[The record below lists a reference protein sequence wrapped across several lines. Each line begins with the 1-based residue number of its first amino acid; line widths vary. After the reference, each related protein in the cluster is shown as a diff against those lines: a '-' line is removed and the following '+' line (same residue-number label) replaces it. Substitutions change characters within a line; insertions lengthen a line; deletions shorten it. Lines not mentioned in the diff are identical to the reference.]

1 MLSCDCIIFR
11 ILYIYN
17 AVCNM
22 VSCSYQSQE
31 QLSVNSSKFILTYTE
46 FMGGDRYTSF
56 DCCKFQCLLSI
67 FTETSHNLE
76 AY

>member
-1 MLSCDCIIFR
+1 
-11 ILYIYN
+11 
-17 AVCNM
+17 M

-76 AY
+76 AYWEHNGIMKVLNTTLLTICI